1 MSGLAVVLAGISAL
15 SWGASDFAG
24 GLASKTVPVTKVVFW
39 SQSVG
44 LVIVSVAAPLVG
56 GDFVLADL
64 GWGATAGGLGAVG
77 LLALYR
83 GLAVGRMSVVAPL
96 SAVAGAL
103 VPVAVG
109 FGLGERPSP
118 VALAGVAVGIPA
130 LWLIVGGD
138 EVSGPGPSGVVEG
151 LVAGVGFGLFFVFI
165 SRSGA
170 ASGLW
175 PLVGA
180 RAMSITVVAFLAF
193 VAGDAAPPRSS
204 RAVVAAAG
212 VGDMAAN
219 IAFLFA
225 SRLGLLS
232 LTAAVSSLYPAAT
245 VALARFVL
253 AERLRRRQVFGL
265 VAALAA
271 VALIAAG

>member
-1 MSGLAVVLAGISAL
+1 M
-15 SWGASDFAG
+15 
-24 GLASKTVPVTKVVFW
+24 
-39 SQSVG
+39 
-44 LVIVSVAAPLVG
+44 
-56 GDFVLADL
+56 
-64 GWGATAGGLGAVG
+64 
-77 LLALYR
+77 
-83 GLAVGRMSVVAPL
+83 
-96 SAVAGAL
+96 
-103 VPVAVG
+103 
-109 FGLGERPSP
+109 
-118 VALAGVAVGIPA
+118 AVGIPA

-232 LTAAVSSLYPAAT
+232 LTAAVASLYPAAT